1 MMKKIFF
8 FVLFAASIMAAQAQ
22 KFAYIDTEYILK
34 NIPEYKEAQKQLDD
48 YSKQWQQQIERKYQ
62 EIDKMYQDFEA
73 EEILL
78 TESMKNK
85 RREEILKREEEARK
99 FKQEK
104 FGVDGELF
112 KKRKE
117 LIKPIQEKIYKA
129 VQETANIGRYS
140 IIFDKAS
147 KGLTMVYTNPK
158 YDKSDDILRRMGYK
172 PGEEQSR

>member
-1 MMKKIFF
+1 MKKLLIFIFF
-8 FVLFAASIMAAQAQ
+8 TVSLTSVQAQ

-34 NIPEYKEAQKQLDD
+34 NIPEYKEAQKQLDAL
-48 YSKQWQQQIERKYQ
+48 SKQWQEQIDRKY
-62 EIDKMYQDFEA
+62 EDIEKMYQDYEA

-85 RREEILKREEEARK
+85 RREEILEREEEARK

-147 KGLTMVYTNPK
+147 RGLTMVYTNPK

-172 PGEEQSR
+172 PGGNQD